1 MADAAGYYRAIQ
13 YPDGNLQ
20 QSRVCIR
27 SQAPAMG
34 GAVSTEAGCAY
45 GGPRPRNEP
54 VGALTKAPR

>member
-34 GAVSTEAGCAY
+34 GGGEY
-45 GGPRPRNEP
+45 GGWLCLWWT
-54 VGALTKAPR
+54 AATQ